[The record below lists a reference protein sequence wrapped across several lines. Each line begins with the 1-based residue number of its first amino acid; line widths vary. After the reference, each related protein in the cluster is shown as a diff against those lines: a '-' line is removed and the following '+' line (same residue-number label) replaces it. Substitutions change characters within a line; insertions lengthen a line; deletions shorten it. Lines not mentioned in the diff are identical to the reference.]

1 MLQTIREKTSGWVA
15 TVIIGLLIIP
25 FAFFGVNNYFSEQA
39 ELWVAKVGEEEISQE
54 TYRQRF
60 EEYRQQMRQMLGE
73 NFDPSQLETP
83 ESKRRVLD
91 ALVEEALLRQAA
103 AGLGMAVSANQLQQ
117 SIMDIEAFKVDGKFD
132 VNQYRVLLASQGM
145 TPLSFEQRMREDLEV
160 RALPTAL
167 SRSAL
172 ATASDVDDYF
182 RLRDQKRD
190 FRYLELPVPDDAAV
204 GEPTEEQLVAF
215 HKDNQQRYQT
225 EETVSI
231 EYLEVDA
238 AAIPVPSVPDE
249 DTLRQRYEE
258 QKARFTDV
266 EQRLASH
273 ILIKVAADADATAQA
288 AARDKAQA
296 LVDKARAEGA
306 DFAALARESSEDVGS
321 KAAGGDLG
329 WIETGLTD
337 PAFETALFAL
347 QPGTISDPVKS
358 AEGWHVIQLREV
370 RPGDVKPFEAVREE
384 LQAEYLE
391 TERERAHSELAG
403 RLVDI
408 TYRDPSTLATA
419 AKELNLE
426 IKQAGPF
433 GRFGGA
439 EGITANPAIL
449 AAAFEPAAI
458 RDRTA
463 SNPIDLGQG
472 KTAVI
477 RVAEHTASEPLALDA
492 VRDQVR
498 ADWLRDTRS
507 RIAEDKAKALFER
520 LQKGETLDALA
531 TELGLSVGSADAV
544 GRGEASVDRTLVGEA
559 FALPRPQGEAA
570 QHALVALGGDRKALL
585 EVTKVVD
592 GDPATV
598 DATERTAT
606 RQQLEQARAAAE
618 IRELIEQLKKAYP
631 VRLAEQRL

>member
-83 ESKRRVLD
+83 EAKRRVLD

-117 SIMDIEAFKVDGKFD
+117 QIMDIEAFKVDGKFD

-172 ATASDVDDYF
+172 ATASEVDDYF

-204 GEPTEEQLVAF
+204 GEPTAEQLVAF

-238 AAIPVPSVPDE
+238 TAIPVPSVPDE

-258 QKARFTDV
+258 QKARFTEI

-273 ILIKVAADADATAQA
+273 ILIKVAADADAAAQA
-288 AARDKAQA
+288 AARDRAQA
-296 LVDKARAEGA
+296 LVEKARAEGA
-306 DFAALARESSEDVGS
+306 DFAVLARENSDDVGS

-370 RPGDVKPFEAVREE
+370 RPGDVKPFEAVRDE

-439 EGITANPAIL
+439 EGITANPAVL

-463 SNPIDLGQG
+463 SNPIDLGEG

-477 RVAEHTASEPLALDA
+477 RVTEHTASEPLALDA

-507 RIAEDKAKALFER
+507 RMAEDKAKALFER
-520 LQKGETLDALA
+520 LQQGESLDAMA
-531 TELGLSVGSADAV
+531 TELGLSIGKADAV

-559 FALPRPQGEAA
+559 FALPRPQGDSA
-570 QHALVALGGDRKALL
+570 QQALVTLGGDRKALL

>member
-1 MLQTIREKTSGWVA
+1 MLQTIREKTSGWIA

-54 TYRQRF
+54 TYRRRF
-60 EEYRQQMRQMLGE
+60 DEYRQQMRQMLGE
-73 NFDPSQLETP
+73 NFDPTQLETP
-83 ESKRRVLD
+83 EAKRRVLD

-117 SIMDIEAFKVDGKFD
+117 AILDIEAFKVDGKFD

-145 TPLSFEQRMREDLEV
+145 TPVSFEQRMREDLEV

-172 ATASDVDDYF
+172 VTANDLDDYF

-190 FRYLELPVPDDAAV
+190 FRHLELPVPDDAAV
-204 GEPTEEQLVAF
+204 GEPSEEQLATF

-231 EYLEVDA
+231 EYVEVDA
-238 AAIPVPSVPDE
+238 KAVPVPAVPDE

-258 QKARFTDV
+258 QKNRFTEI

-273 ILIKVAADADATAQA
+273 ILIKVPADADAAAQSAAQA
-288 AARDKAQA
+288 RAQA
-296 LVDKARAEGA
+296 LVEQARAAGA
-306 DFAALARESSEDVGS
+306 DFAALAREHSEDVGS

-337 PAFETALFAL
+337 PAFESALFAM
-347 QPGTISDPVKS
+347 QAGSISEPVKS

-370 RPGDVKPFEAVREE
+370 RPGDIKPFEAVREE
-384 LQAEYLE
+384 LLAEYLE

-408 TYRDPSTLATA
+408 TFKDPSTLATA
-419 AKELNLE
+419 AKELDLE

-439 EGITANPAIL
+439 EGIVANPAVL

-458 RDRTA
+458 RERTA
-463 SNPIDLGQG
+463 SNPIDLGDG
-472 KTAVI
+472 RTAVI
-477 RVAEHTASEPLALDA
+477 RVVEHTASAPLPLDK
-492 VRDQVR
+492 VRDQVA
-498 ADWLRDTRS
+498 ADWKRDTR
-507 RIAEDKAKALFER
+507 RRLADERANALFAR
-520 LQKGETLDALA
+520 LEAGESLDALA
-531 TELGLSVGSADAV
+531 TELGLAV
-544 GRGEASVDRTLVGEA
+544 GTAAGVGRSEASVDRTLVTEA
-559 FALPRPQGEAA
+559 FTLPRPQGETP
-570 QHALVALGGDRKALL
+570 QRALVSLGGDRKALL
-585 EVTKVVD
+585 EVTRVSD
-592 GDPATV
+592 GDPAAV
-598 DATERTAT
+598 PAAERTAT
-606 RQQLEQARAAAE
+606 RQQIEQAHAAAE
-618 IRELIEQLKKAYP
+618 IRELVELLKQTYP

>member
-1 MLQTIREKTSGWVA
+1 
-15 TVIIGLLIIP
+15 
-25 FAFFGVNNYFSEQA
+25 
-39 ELWVAKVGEEEISQE
+39 VGGEEISQE
-54 TYRQRF
+54 TYRKRF

-73 NFDPSQLETP
+73 NFDPRQLETP
-83 ESKRRVLD
+83 EAKRRVLD

-160 RALPTAL
+160 RALPSAL

-204 GEPTEEQLVAF
+204 GEPTAEQLAAF
-215 HKDNQQRYQT
+215 HQDHQQRYQT

-231 EYLEVDA
+231 EYLDVDA

-249 DTLRQRYEE
+249 DTLRERYEE
-258 QKARFTDV
+258 QKARFTEI

-273 ILIKVAADADATAQA
+273 ILVKVAADADAATQA
-288 AARDKAQA
+288 AARDKAQT
-296 LVDKARAEGA
+296 LVEKARADGA
-306 DFAALARESSEDVGS
+306 DFAALARENSEDVGS
-321 KAAGGDLG
+321 RSAGGDLG

-347 QPGTISDPVKS
+347 QAGTISDPVKS

-370 RPGDVKPFEAVREE
+370 RPGDVKPFEAVRDE

-439 EGITANPAIL
+439 EGVTANPAVL

-463 SNPIDLGQG
+463 SSPIDLGQG
-472 KTAVI
+472 RTAVI
-477 RVAEHTASEPLALDA
+477 RVVEHTASEPLALDA

-507 RIAEDKAKALFER
+507 RMAEERAKAVFER
-520 LQKGETLDALA
+520 LPK
-531 TELGLSVGSADAV
+531 GLSVGSAEAV

-559 FALPRPQGEAA
+559 FALPRPQADTA
-570 QHALVALGGDRKALL
+570 QHALVTLGGDRKALL

-592 GDPATV
+592 GDPSGVA
-598 DATERTAT
+598 AAERTAT